1 MKPKCQNCTHMVK
14 PRSKLLE
21 LGFIKGQCRRFPPIP
36 VAMVYEGVT
45 EVEAVWPKVKDN
57 DYCGEFDGWRYET
70 DDNTTEPAPS
80 PDASCNPSE

>member
-1 MKPKCQNCTHMVK
+1 
-14 PRSKLLE
+14 
-21 LGFIKGQCRRFPPIP
+21 
-36 VAMVYEGVT
+36 MVYEGVT

-80 PDASCNPSE
+80 SDASCNPSE